1 MGETEVE
8 GFLCDFQ
15 RTREHSAEELTGI
28 LPNKTLQR
36 TGFESNQL
44 LKDSVDVIRR
54 EVKCSTYI
62 KVTDTWQS
70 HVAMHLVK

>member
-44 LKDSVDVIRR
+44 
-54 EVKCSTYI
+54 I

-70 HVAMHLVK
+70 HVAMHFVK

>member
-28 LPNKTLQR
+28 LPNKT
-36 TGFESNQL
+36 
-44 LKDSVDVIRR
+44 
-54 EVKCSTYI
+54 I

-70 HVAMHLVK
+70 HVAMHFVK